1 MHGFGQGYV
10 IIFTE
15 EINLGCI
22 TKIILRITEKR
33 NGQMPIHIRNAS
45 LFKFY
50 ICKICLYILN
60 SDEERDGH
68 TQGTFSGAPELA
80 SDPETS

>member
-22 TKIILRITEKR
+22 TKIILRITGKKTDKC
-33 NGQMPIHIRNAS
+33 PS
-45 LFKFY
+45 
-50 ICKICLYILN
+50 ILEIPAYSN
-60 SDEERDGH
+60 S
-68 TQGTFSGAPELA
+68 TFVKYACIS
-80 SDPETS
+80 

>member
-22 TKIILRITEKR
+22 TKIILRITEKKMDKCPSILE
-33 NGQMPIHIRNAS
+33 MPAYS
-45 LFKFY
+45 
-50 ICKICLYILN
+50 N
-60 SDEERDGH
+60 S
-68 TQGTFSGAPELA
+68 TFVKYACIS
-80 SDPETS
+80 